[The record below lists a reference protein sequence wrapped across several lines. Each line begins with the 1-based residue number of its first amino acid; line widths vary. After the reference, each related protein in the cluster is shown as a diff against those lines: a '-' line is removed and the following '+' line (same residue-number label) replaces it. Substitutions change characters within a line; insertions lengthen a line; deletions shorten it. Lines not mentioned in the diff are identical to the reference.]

1 MAIAKKHK
9 RTLVYGDST
18 YYWWVKRD
26 DDYDRPVLHIASED
40 KGLIVLYPTEQ
51 HGERQYLV
59 SIGRVFKNRT
69 TSGCW
74 QRAPGRSLTQARIQR
89 KPTSRLWKIF
99 LLRLDLWPAFWA
111 GASTTEMQR
120 V

>member
-9 RTLVYGDST
+9 RTLIYGDST

-51 HGERQYLV
+51 HGERRYLV

-74 QRAPGRSLTQARIQR
+74 QRYRIPELGAGTLHR
-89 KPTSRLWKIF
+89 KPSRQH
-99 LLRLDLWPAFWA
+99 
-111 GASTTEMQR
+111 SN
-120 V
+120 